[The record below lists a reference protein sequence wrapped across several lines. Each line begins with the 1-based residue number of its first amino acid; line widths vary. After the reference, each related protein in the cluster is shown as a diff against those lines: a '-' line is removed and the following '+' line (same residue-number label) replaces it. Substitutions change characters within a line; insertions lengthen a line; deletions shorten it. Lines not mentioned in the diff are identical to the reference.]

1 MQFVDFN
8 TMQANE
14 DNVFVGPFDYSTLFV
29 SLNGEAILLGRRLTF
44 IQSSFG
50 YSGFVK
56 AYDPQTGL
64 IILSA
69 AKIGLVTGKFEETQW
84 AEANDY
90 PTQEVVIQLSRCESF
105 GVLK

>member
-1 MQFVDFN
+1 MQFADVYM
-8 TMQANE
+8 MQANE
-14 DNVFVGPFDYSTLFV
+14 NNVYVGPFDYQALFS
-29 SLNGEAILLGRRLTF
+29 SLNGEALLLGRRLTF

-56 AYDPQTGL
+56 AYDPKTGL
-64 IILSA
+64 IVLSA